1 MMDYQK
7 IGVLIYELRKEKN
20 ITQKQ
25 LAEILQVTEST
36 IGNYEINRIRP
47 SHEIL
52 LAIAEYF
59 DVSLDELY
67 GRY

>member
-1 MMDYQK
+1 MIEFGKK
-7 IGVLIYELRKEKN
+7 IKELRKEKN

-25 LAEILQVTEST
+25 LAEILQVTKST

>member
-1 MMDYQK
+1 MIEFGKK
-7 IGVLIYELRKEKN
+7 IKELRKEKN

>member
-1 MMDYQK
+1 MVDFGAK
-7 IGVLIYELRKEKN
+7 L
-20 ITQKQ
+20 KQ
-25 LAEILQVTEST
+25 LRRDKKLSQLQLAKVLFVSEST
-36 IGNYEINRIRP
+36 IGMYETNRIRP

-52 LAIAEYF
+52 LTIAEYF

>member
-1 MMDYQK
+1 MVDFGAK
-7 IGVLIYELRKEKN
+7 L
-20 ITQKQ
+20 KQ
-25 LAEILQVTEST
+25 LRRDKKLSQLQLAKVLFVSEST
-36 IGNYEINRIRP
+36 IGMYETNRIRP

-59 DVSLDELY
+59 DVSLNELY

>member
-1 MMDYQK
+1 MVDFGTKLKLLRRDKK
-7 IGVLIYELRKEKN
+7 IS
-20 ITQKQ
+20 Q
-25 LAEILQVTEST
+25 LLLSKILFVSEST
-36 IGNYEINRIRP
+36 IGMYETNKIRP

>member
-1 MMDYQK
+1 MVDFGTKLKLLRRDKK
-7 IGVLIYELRKEKN
+7 IS
-20 ITQKQ
+20 QFQ
-25 LAEILQVTEST
+25 LSKILFVSEST
-36 IGNYEINRIRP
+36 IGMYETNKIRP